1 MSTPHNNDDL
11 YQQKLD
17 DAMKTLQECQV
28 SKQLESCYAC
38 SESIG
43 CEIRSL
49 YVRSVYESMS
59 KGETGGF
66 DF

>member
-1 MSTPHNNDDL
+1 MHDSNDL
-11 YQQKLD
+11 FEQRLD
-17 DAMKTLQECQV
+17 EAKERLQECQHERGL
-28 SKQLESCYAC
+28 QSCYDC
-38 SESIG
+38 SECVG
-43 CEIRSL
+43 CEIRAK